1 MEVQVKG
8 VYFGD
13 SPVYH
18 CSTATFSKCSIKM
31 TLSRP
36 GDCLTETVLILKKNI
51 LDIKASK
58 LCPVPVICL
67 KLKDL
72 VCQEIGELLKLDE
85 IGVKFNSRSKDMT
98 EVWMLIYY
106 NFTTFEAPKFLA
118 SNYIEKKDIVPFE
131 EMKKFIKFPPGKMIL
146 NKAVVTIL
154 SEREEQG
161 EPKPEICLQSQV
173 LMVPP
178 EVLFMAKKFANY
190 IGLVIEGKAVKGR
203 DVEVIIDP
211 NIFSANDVKQME
223 ERYKSCLVCAAC
235 HEEAIQK
242 CKGCEV
248 TRYCSRSCQEKN
260 FLEHKEEC
268 SLLLA
273 ERKKK
278 EVQESLLMKQVLASV
293 IDDFDKKYW
302 ENRVQFKVYEKK
314 FTDKMRE
321 NIRKRIRERI
331 SRKEINA
338 CVLGVDNLTS

>member
-1 MEVQVKG
+1 MEVQVEG

-13 SPVYH
+13 SPVYD
-18 CSTATFSKCSIKM
+18 CSTATFSKRSIKM

-36 GDCLTETVLILKKNI
+36 GDCLTKTVLILKKNI
-51 LDIKASK
+51 LDLKALK
-58 LCPVPVICL
+58 LCPVPVIFL

-85 IGVKFNSRSKDMT
+85 IGVKFNSRSKDMA
-98 EVWMLIYY
+98 EVWMLIFY

-118 SNYIEKKDIVPFE
+118 SNYMEKKDIVPPE
-131 EMKKFIKFPPGKMIL
+131 EIKFPPAKTIL
-146 NKAVVTIL
+146 NNAVVTIL
-154 SEREEQG
+154 NVREEQG

-211 NIFSANDVKQME
+211 NIFSANDLKQMD

-293 IDDFDKKYW
+293 IDEFETKHW